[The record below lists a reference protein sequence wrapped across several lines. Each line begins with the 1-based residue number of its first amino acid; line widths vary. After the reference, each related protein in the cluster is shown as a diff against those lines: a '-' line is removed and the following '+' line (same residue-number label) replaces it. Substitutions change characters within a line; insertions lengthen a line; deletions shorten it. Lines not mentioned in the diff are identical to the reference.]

1 MFEQVNA
8 MEAIS
13 AFEQPQIAKHGGL
26 DTLSIPEIMSKYEI
40 PGLSLAVIH
49 DFDIHWVKSYGV
61 ADRKTGRVVLPST
74 VFQAGSVSKPV
85 SALGLLKAVSR
96 RQVSLDEDINERLS
110 RWKLN
115 TEGYASPVTARM
127 LASHTSGLG
136 DFFGFPG
143 YDPRAALPTLIQ
155 ILNGEFPA
163 NGPAVRMERPPLQ
176 AMTYSGGGSTILQL
190 LLEEV
195 TNKSFDEYL
204 QGEVLDPL
212 SMNHSTFKRP
222 LSSVLEGDAA
232 HAHGISG
239 EAVEPNW
246 KIYPESYAAGLWSN
260 PTDLALFAIEVQK
273 TAQGNSTIGLSR
285 SLIQEMLNPVGVGD
299 FSVGFRIERRGE
311 GWYFYHAGRTW
322 GYSSFLMA
330 HKLKGYGFVMM
341 INRTHADVVF
351 DEIRS
356 RLERLYHWDS
366 LDRVRIG

>member
-1 MFEQVNA
+1 MLEQISA
-8 MEAIS
+8 IEAAS
-13 AFEQPQIAKHGGL
+13 AFEQPQNVRHGGL
-26 DTLSIPEIMSKYEI
+26 DALPISKILSKYGI

-49 DFDIHWVKSYGV
+49 NFEVHWAKSYGL
-61 ADRKTGRVVLPST
+61 ADRKTDRAVLPST
-74 VFQAGSVSKPV
+74 VFQAGSISKPV
-85 SALGLLKAVSR
+85 SGLALLKAVSR
-96 RQVSLDEDINERLS
+96 GQVSLDEDINGRLR
-110 RWKLN
+110 RWKLG
-115 TEGYASPVTARM
+115 TDGYGGPITARM

-143 YDPRAALPTLIQ
+143 YEPGAALPSLTQ
-155 ILNGEFPA
+155 ILDGELPA
-163 NGPAVRMERPPLQ
+163 NGPAVRMERAPLQ

-195 TNKSFDEYL
+195 TNESFEDLL
-204 QGEVLDPL
+204 QRDVLDPL
-212 SMNHSTFKRP
+212 SMNRSTFRRP
-222 LSSVLEGDAA
+222 LAKALELDAA
-232 HAHGISG
+232 HAHGIDG
-239 EAVEPNW
+239 EAVEPSW
-246 KIYPESYAAGLWSN
+246 RIYPESYAAGLWSN
-260 PTDLALFAIEVQK
+260 PTDLALFALEIQK
-273 TAQGNSTIGLSR
+273 SVHGNSTLGLPG

-330 HKLKGYGFVMM
+330 HKLKGYGFAMM

-351 DEIRS
+351 DEVRS